1 MNSIDRLSPEVHEQ
15 PVVPAQ
21 ELWFTATPANLDEL
35 KTALQQQRVTS
46 TVRLEDRSGAHY
58 HPKGS
63 YLPGRFI
70 TLKLQTGPNE
80 FDPYQPEVVVTNCR
94 TTTVG
99 QLTAADLAGAIID
112 GATPAEAQQRLAAAS
127 GRPAGLEEVIS
138 MVDFEYAA
146 GLKTAGDL
154 IRVGSLRFAR
164 QPKDNPTN
172 LDFPAYTLPLQEHDY
187 PARTPTMWNAAYK
200 QFGLDRGNA
209 ICLGDPTFAEQ
220 VLKVLRRDSKYLGGG
235 CGVGFKDEVIHY
247 LDELDSLAEAIGA
260 VNFILKTPTGS
271 LRGYNTDGRGYAQG
285 LADLL
290 AERGQELKGQK
301 AVILG
306 AGGTGNAVA
315 FALAEAGMQLVI
327 LNRTTEKARE
337 LAGRINRYCGQQ
349 LATAGSEAEIAAAVT
364 EAAVVINVSTK
375 GAAGAMEQYSA
386 LAPATLPATA
396 ENIAQNQQAAAAVM
410 AKIAPETIIS
420 DVVLTAEGTPLLR
433 SAKAKGFTTLDGLP
447 MVINQGVE
455 AFWLLHGPE
464 LEPRGVTKAQVAEV
478 MRAAAYAV

>member
-1 MNSIDRLSPEVHEQ
+1 MPPVEQ
-15 PVVPAQ
+15 PEQSAIPAQ

-35 KTALQQQRVTS
+35 RQTLQQQRVTA
-46 TVRLEDRSGAHY
+46 TVRLEDRSGAHF

-63 YLPGRFI
+63 YFPGRFI

-80 FDPYQPEVVVTNCR
+80 FDPLQPEAVVISCR
-94 TTTVG
+94 PTTFG
-99 QLTAADLAGAIID
+99 QLNETDLSGAVID
-112 GATPAEAQQRLAAAS
+112 GATPAEVQQHLSAAS
-127 GRPAGLEEVIS
+127 GRPVSLEEVVS
-138 MVDFEYAA
+138 MVDFEYLDKLNTAA
-146 GLKTAGDL
+146 DL
-154 IRVGSLRFAR
+154 VRIGTLFLAR

-187 PARTPTMWNAAYK
+187 PARTPTMWNAAYR
-200 QFGLDRGNA
+200 QFGLERGNA
-209 ICLGDPTFAEQ
+209 ICLGDPVFAEQ
-220 VLKVLRRDSKYLGGG
+220 ILKVLRRDSKYLGGG
-235 CGVGFKDEVIHY
+235 AGVGFKDEVIHH
-247 LDELDSLAEAIGA
+247 LDELDPLAEAIGA
-260 VNFILKTPTGS
+260 VNFVLKTADGK

-285 LADLL
+285 LAGLL
-290 AERGQELKGQK
+290 AERGYELKGQK

-315 FALAEAGMQLVI
+315 FALAEAGMQLTI
-327 LNRTTEKARE
+327 LNRTAAKAQE
-337 LAGRINRYCGQQ
+337 LAERINRYCGQQ
-349 LATAGSEAEIAAAVT
+349 LATAGSEADIAAAVADAT
-364 EAAVVINVSTK
+364 VVVNVSTK

-396 ENIAQNQQAAAAVM
+396 ENIAQNYQAAAAVL

-420 DVVLTAEGTPLLR
+420 DVVLTANGTPLLR

-478 MRAAAYAV
+478 MRKAAYAA